1 MLGDFSLG
9 LSAAMVKKAGISMVE
24 GGINQAYKM
33 VNHLDALESD
43 CTLQL
48 CSWHAAE
55 AGSASDQRRLS

>member
-9 LSAAMVKKAGISMVE
+9 LSVAIVKKAGISVVRADM
-24 GGINQAYKM
+24 NQVYEL

-48 CSWHAAE
+48 CSWHAAK
-55 AGSASDQRRLS
+55 AFKTRLIK